1 MRNTNWNQIVSGQV
15 VKFRYKGIKSQRSLL
30 REVIV
35 FDPRFLY
42 RKKSTGR
49 VIELF
54 IGLEIDNQ
62 DEPALRPVQIR
73 QLLEILGRAG
83 EDASEQS
90 GGEVA
95 RMKTFYQELKPFLK
109 RYPIFKTYLLRNC
122 RKYRVFLQNKEAD
135 LNKFMMKKIA
145 EEIVKDDKSPG
156 VKALEATNED

>member
-1 MRNTNWNQIVSGQV
+1 MKNTNWNQIESGQI
-15 VKFRYKGIKSQRSLL
+15 VKFRYKGLKSQRSLL

-35 FDPRFLY
+35 LDPRFLY

-49 VIELF
+49 IIELF

-62 DEPALRPVQIR
+62 DEPALRPMQVKD
-73 QLLEILGRAG
+73 LLEILGRAG
-83 EDASEQS
+83 EDASQQS

-95 RMKTFYQELKPFLK
+95 RMKTIYQELKPFLK
-109 RYPIFKTYLLRNC
+109 RFPIFKTYLLRNC
-122 RKYRVFLQNKEAD
+122 RRYRVFLQDKEAD

-145 EEIVKDDKSPG
+145 DEIVNDDKNPG

>member
-35 FDPRFLY
+35 LDPRFLY

-73 QLLEILGRAG
+73 QLLEIYI
-83 EDASEQS
+83 
-90 GGEVA
+90 
-95 RMKTFYQELKPFLK
+95 TH
-109 RYPIFKTYLLRNC
+109 T
-122 RKYRVFLQNKEAD
+122 QN
-135 LNKFMMKKIA
+135 N
-145 EEIVKDDKSPG
+145 VPG
-156 VKALEATNED
+156 